1 MTIRQTWAAAWVSVA
16 LGFVAAGCGSTADP
30 GNTDTPPPQN
40 PAAAQT
46 PTTTAIFDGRW
57 RGTTNVGNGVSFR
70 VLSGLLTEFSIELDF
85 GSGCVY
91 RAKTPSTFDP
101 VDAVFPIR
109 TDGKVSFT
117 FQDPALRTIVN
128 VEFTSA
134 TTGRGTI
141 DSTGV
146 IGRIDCPGRT
156 LTSGPT
162 PAGSFTL
169 TKQ

>member
-1 MTIRQTWAAAWVSVA
+1 MTIRWTWAAAWIVGA
-16 LGFVAAGCGSTADP
+16 GLIAGGCGSTADP
-30 GNTDTPPPQN
+30 APGDTPAPSN

-57 RGTTNVGNGVSFR
+57 RGTTSVGNGVSFR
-70 VLSGLLTEFSIELDF
+70 VLSGQLTEFSIELDF

-91 RAKTPSTFDP
+91 RAKTPPTFDP

-109 TDGKVSFT
+109 TDGKLSFT

-146 IGRIDCPGRT
+146 IGRIDCSGRT
-156 LTSGPT
+156 ITSGST
-162 PAGSFTL
+162 PAGSFTF